1 MQNPLIPVRQAFL
14 NNLAAYMN
22 QNQRQMTPQEIM
34 ALQMQ
39 QQGINPNAIA
49 SNGLPLSTYD
59 TPTRYSQMTP
69 EQQAYA
75 QQFWRLQGLEGN
87 PTIEQLRYNAEL
99 QGNSIPSNFD
109 ARMINNELRRRDLL
123 APKNQGQQQ

>member
-1 MQNPLIPVRQAFL
+1 MQNLPLHVQAFM
-14 NNLAAYMN
+14 NNYNRAMITPEQIAAI
-22 QNQRQMTPQEIM
+22 Q
-34 ALQMQ
+34 AQ
-39 QQGINPNAIA
+39 QQQMINPNLIA
-49 SNGLPLSTYD
+49 KNGLPLSTYD

-99 QGNSIPSNFD
+99 QGNSIPANFD
-109 ARMINNELRRRDLL
+109 ARIINNELRRRDLL

>member
-1 MQNPLIPVRQAFL
+1 MQNLPLHVQAFM
-14 NNLAAYMN
+14 NNYNRAMITPEQIAAI
-22 QNQRQMTPQEIM
+22 Q
-34 ALQMQ
+34 AQ
-39 QQGINPNAIA
+39 QQQMINPNLIA
-49 SNGLPLSTYD
+49 KNGLPLSTYD

-99 QGNSIPSNFD
+99 QGNSIPANFD

>member
-1 MQNPLIPVRQAFL
+1 MQNLPLHVQAFM
-14 NNLAAYMN
+14 NNYNRTMITPEQIAAI
-22 QNQRQMTPQEIM
+22 Q
-34 ALQMQ
+34 AQ
-39 QQGINPNAIA
+39 QQGINPNLIA
-49 SNGLPLSTYD
+49 RNGLPLSTYD

-75 QQFWRLQGLEGN
+75 QQYWRLQGLEGN

-99 QGNSIPSNFD
+99 QGNSIPANFD

-123 APKNQGQQQ
+123 APKNQGQQ

>member
-1 MQNPLIPVRQAFL
+1 MQNLPLHVQAFM
-14 NNLAAYMN
+14 NNYNRAMITPEQIAAI
-22 QNQRQMTPQEIM
+22 Q
-34 ALQMQ
+34 AQ
-39 QQGINPNAIA
+39 QQGIVNPSLIA
-49 SNGLPLSTYD
+49 RNGLPLSTYD

-75 QQFWRLQGLEGN
+75 QQYWRLQGLEGN

-99 QGNSIPSNFD
+99 QGNSIPANFD

>member
-1 MQNPLIPVRQAFL
+1 MQNLPLHVQAFI
-14 NNLAAYMN
+14 NNYNRAMITPEQIAAI
-22 QNQRQMTPQEIM
+22 QAQ
-34 ALQMQ
+34 Q
-39 QQGINPNAIA
+39 QQGANPNLIA
-49 SNGLPLSTYD
+49 KNGLPLSTYD

-99 QGNSIPSNFD
+99 QGNSIPANFD

>member
-1 MQNPLIPVRQAFL
+1 MQNLPLHVQAFM
-14 NNLAAYMN
+14 NNYNRAMI
-22 QNQRQMTPQEIM
+22 TPEQVQ
-34 ALQMQ
+34 ALIAQ
-39 QQGINPNAIA
+39 QQGLNPNLIA
-49 SNGLPLSTYD
+49 RNGLPLSTYD

-75 QQFWRLQGLEGN
+75 QQYWRLQGLEGN

-99 QGNSIPSNFD
+99 QGNSIPANFD

>member
-1 MQNPLIPVRQAFL
+1 MQNLPLHVQAFM
-14 NNLAAYMN
+14 NNYNRAMITPEQIAAI
-22 QNQRQMTPQEIM
+22 Q
-34 ALQMQ
+34 AQ
-39 QQGINPNAIA
+39 QQQMANPNLIA
-49 SNGLPLSTYD
+49 RNGLPLSTYD

-99 QGNSIPSNFD
+99 QGNSIPANFD

>member
-1 MQNPLIPVRQAFL
+1 MQNLPLHVQAFM
-14 NNLAAYMN
+14 NNYNRAMITPEQIAAI
-22 QNQRQMTPQEIM
+22 Q
-34 ALQMQ
+34 AQ
-39 QQGINPNAIA
+39 QQQIINPNLIA
-49 SNGLPLSTYD
+49 KNGLPLSTYD

-99 QGNSIPSNFD
+99 QGNSIPANFD